1 MKKVYTITIDNL
13 TENDMRDIF
22 YEAIEKLGIKAGQQI
37 PTNMLD
43 LRERVIKLMFSTGD
57 KNER

>member
-1 MKKVYTITIDNL
+1 MNKIYTVTINNL

-37 PTNMLD
+37 PADMVD
-43 LRERVIKLMFSTGD
+43 LRETVIRLMFEKGR
-57 KNER
+57 E

>member
-1 MKKVYTITIDNL
+1 MKKTYTVTLDNL

-37 PTNMLD
+37 PADMVD
-43 LRERVIKLMFSTGD
+43 LRETVLRLMFEKGR
-57 KNER
+57 E

>member
-1 MKKVYTITIDNL
+1 MKKIYTVTLDNL

-37 PTNMLD
+37 PADMVD
-43 LRERVIKLMFSTGD
+43 LRETVIRLMFEKGR
-57 KNER
+57 E